1 MMISTFPRKVEV
13 DKIRR
18 DPLVYQGG
26 VKAGTATSLM
36 QGMGQLE
43 RNFASI
49 KTPYIIIVGSKDQI
63 CWIEGTK
70 VELYLTVFQILKLFA
85 GILHCF
91 WE

>member
-1 MMISTFPRKVEV
+1 MIRSTFPRKVEV

-36 QGMGQLE
+36 QGMSQLE

-49 KTPYIIIVGSKDQI
+49 KTSYIIIVGSEDR
-63 CWIEGTK
+63 
-70 VELYLTVFQILKLFA
+70 
-85 GILHCF
+85 ILHSL
-91 WE
+91 WK